1 MTIRG
6 TVSRTVSGTTSGTTA
21 RATSKEGVSPWTPD
35 RRDVIWINFS
45 PQVGREFSDMHPM
58 MVLSP
63 RAFNLRTSIVI
74 GLPMSTAVSN
84 ATNPFAI
91 NNSQGGSERSYIV
104 CNQPKSLDWR
114 MRGAKPHP
122 SGRVREAV
130 FQLACAELNDIVQL
144 VGA

>member
-1 MTIRG
+1 MTG
-6 TVSRTVSGTTSGTTA
+6 NVAG
-21 RATSKEGVSPWTPD
+21 SPWTPD

-45 PQVGREFSDMHPM
+45 PHVGREFSDMHPM
-58 MVLSP
+58 VVLSP

-84 ATNPFAI
+84 ATNPFAVDNSKG
-91 NNSQGGSERSYIV
+91 NNKGSSERSYII

-114 MRGAKPHP
+114 MRGATPHP

-144 VGA
+144 IRV

>member
-1 MTIRG
+1 MTTG
-6 TVSRTVSGTTSGTTA
+6 HVAGEA
-21 RATSKEGVSPWTPD
+21 NVSPWTPD

-45 PQVGREFSDMHPM
+45 PQAGREFSDMHPM

-74 GLPMSTAVSN
+74 GLPMSTAPFNS
-84 ATNPFAI
+84 TNPFAVD
-91 NNSQGGSERSYIV
+91 NSKNAKEPSYII

-122 SGRVREAV
+122 SGRVRESV

>member
-1 MTIRG
+1 MG
-6 TVSRTVSGTTSGTTA
+6 HVAGKATA
-21 RATSKEGVSPWTPD
+21 SSWTPD

-45 PQVGREFSDMHPM
+45 PQAGREFSDMHPM

-74 GLPMSTAVSN
+74 GLPMSTATSN
-84 ATNPFAI
+84 ATNPFAVD
-91 NNSQGGSERSYIV
+91 NSKNAKEPSYII

-114 MRGAKPHP
+114 MRGAQPHP
-122 SGRVREAV
+122 SGRVRESV

-144 VGA
+144 VGV

>member
-1 MTIRG
+1 MTG
-6 TVSRTVSGTTSGTTA
+6 KAAVN
-21 RATSKEGVSPWTPD
+21 PWVPD

-45 PQVGREFSDMHPM
+45 PHVGREFSDMHPM
-58 MVLSP
+58 VVLSP

-74 GLPMSTAVSN
+74 GLPMSTATSN
-84 ATNPFAI
+84 ATNPFAVD
-91 NNSQGGSERSYIV
+91 NSKTATQPSYII

-122 SGRVREAV
+122 SGRVRESV

>member
-1 MTIRG
+1 MP
-6 TVSRTVSGTTSGTTA
+6 TA
-21 RATSKEGVSPWTPD
+21 SPWVPD

-45 PQVGREFSDMHPM
+45 PQIGREFSDMHPM
-58 MVLSP
+58 LVLSP
-63 RAFNLRTSIVI
+63 RAFNQRTSIVI

-84 ATNPFAI
+84 ATNPFAV
-91 NNSQGGSERSYIV
+91 NNSKNAKESSYII

-122 SGRVREAV
+122 SGRVRESV

-144 VGA
+144 VGV

>member
-1 MTIRG
+1 MTG
-6 TVSRTVSGTTSGTTA
+6 KAAVN
-21 RATSKEGVSPWTPD
+21 PWVPD

-45 PQVGREFSDMHPM
+45 PHVGREFSDMHPM
-58 MVLSP
+58 VVLSP

-74 GLPMSTAVSN
+74 GLPMSTATSN
-84 ATNPFAI
+84 ATNPFAVD
-91 NNSQGGSERSYIV
+91 NSKTVTEPSYII

-114 MRGAKPHP
+114 MRGAKPYP
-122 SGRVREAV
+122 SGRVRESV